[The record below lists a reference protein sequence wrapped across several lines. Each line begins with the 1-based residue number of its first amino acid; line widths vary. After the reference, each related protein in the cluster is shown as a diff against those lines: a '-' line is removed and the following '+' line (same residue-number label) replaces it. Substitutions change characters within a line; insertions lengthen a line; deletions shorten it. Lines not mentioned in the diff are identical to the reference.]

1 MGWESEQG
9 APDEP
14 KGKMKWV
21 WALVAVIFAV
31 TIFVSVPNKKVRKE
45 ISEAHAQH
53 ILITYD
59 QQDPE
64 AKQQALS
71 EINNI
76 RTWINEGQDFEK
88 LAKQY
93 SQDSK
98 TKGKGGDLGWSQRGT
113 FVEGID
119 TYIWSAPLGKV
130 SDIIPTTYGF
140 HIVRVL
146 DRKLSDAEQ
155 YNVEVNERIN
165 QQNRPE

>member
-1 MGWESEQG
+1 MGWESDQDI
-9 APDEP
+9 PDEP

-31 TIFVSVPNKKVRKE
+31 TIAVSKPSKESRRE
-45 ISEAHAQH
+45 ISEVHAQH

-59 QQDPE
+59 KQDPA
-64 AKQQALS
+64 AKKQALD
-71 EINNI
+71 EISNI
-76 RTWINEGQDFEK
+76 RKWIDEGQDFEK

-98 TKGKGGDLGWSQRGT
+98 TKSRGGDLGWVQRGV
-113 FVEGID
+113 FVEEID
-119 TYIWSAPLGKV
+119 NYIWSAPIGKV
-130 SDIIPTTYGF
+130 SDIILSSFGY

-155 YNVEVNERIN
+155 YNVEVNQRIN
-165 QQNRPE
+165 EQNRPE